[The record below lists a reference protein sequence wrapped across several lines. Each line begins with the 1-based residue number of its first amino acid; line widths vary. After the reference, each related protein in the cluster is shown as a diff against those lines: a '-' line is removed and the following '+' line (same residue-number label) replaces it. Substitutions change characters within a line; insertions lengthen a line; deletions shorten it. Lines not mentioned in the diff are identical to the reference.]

1 MAKKRGYGEGTVTQR
16 SDGRWT
22 AALTLPNGKRK
33 WLYAPTQ
40 SEVIEKLESLKRS
53 LRDGIDV
60 SATELTVAQFS
71 RQWLA
76 SVERSIRP
84 KTHRTYSQ
92 MLRTHIIPEYGN
104 VKLSR
109 LLPVHPLA
117 LYEKM
122 LQAGKAPATVL
133 HVHRV
138 ASVMMTAALQWNLVN
153 RNILKAVKPPSVPHR
168 EMRTLSPDEARQ
180 LLTAAVGDRLE
191 GLYWLA
197 LVCGLRAGEML
208 ALRWNDVNLDAG
220 TLRITAT
227 LHRRGGTY
235 HLDEPKT
242 SKSRRTLSLPPMLI
256 EKLRQHR
263 DTQNEEIR
271 TSPKGAWQSKGFV
284 FSNTIGNPLDG
295 TNLLRRQLRPLLR
308 KAGVRRSV
316 TVQELRHSAVSFAL
330 SRGVAPIDVAQ
341 MAGHSSVAV
350 TLTRYAHAL
359 PGATLRASEAIESVM
374 LESLTTTLTTM
385 PTRPNEAQRAITSD
399 TY

>member
-16 SDGRWT
+16 RDGRWT

-33 WLYAPTQ
+33 WLYASTQ

-53 LRDGIDV
+53 LRDGRDV
-60 SATELTVAQFS
+60 SAVELTVAKFS
-71 RQWLA
+71 QQWLA
-76 SVERSIRP
+76 AVKQSIRP
-84 KTHRTYSQ
+84 KTYTTYSQ
-92 MLRTHIIPEYGN
+92 LLRTHIIPEYGN
-104 VKLSR
+104 VKVTR
-109 LLPVHPLA
+109 LLAAHPLA

-122 LQAGKAPATVL
+122 LKAGKSPSTVL

-138 ASVMMTAALQWNLVN
+138 ASMMMSAALQWNLVN
-153 RNILKAVKPPSVPHR
+153 RNILKAIKPPSVPHR
-168 EMRTLSPDEARQ
+168 EMQILSADEARQ

-191 GLYWLA
+191 ALYWLA
-197 LVCGLRAGEML
+197 LVCGPRAGEML
-208 ALRWNDVNLDAG
+208 ALQWKNVNLDAG

-227 LHRRGGTY
+227 LHRRNGDY

-242 SKSRRTLSLPPMLI
+242 KKSRRTLNLPPMLI
-256 EKLRQHR
+256 SKLRQHR
-263 DTQNEEIR
+263 VTQNEEIR
-271 TSPKGAWQSKGFV
+271 SSARGAWQHNEFV
-284 FSNTIGNPLDG
+284 FSNTIGNPLDI

-316 TVQELRHSAVSFAL
+316 TIQELRHSAVSFAL

-359 PGATLRASEAIESVM
+359 PGATLRASEAIEAVM

-385 PTRPNEAQRAITSD
+385 PARPNEAVRAIT
-399 TY
+399 

>member
-16 SDGRWT
+16 SDGRWC
-22 AALTLPNGKRK
+22 AALSVPNGRRK
-33 WLYAPTQ
+33 WVYAPTQ

-53 LRDGIDV
+53 LRDGRDV
-60 SATELTVAQFS
+60 SAVELTVAKFS
-71 RQWLA
+71 QQWLA
-76 SVERSIRP
+76 AVKQSIRP
-84 KTHRTYSQ
+84 KTYLTYSQ
-92 MLRTHIIPEYGN
+92 LLRTHIIPEYGN
-104 VKLSR
+104 VKVTR
-109 LLPVHPLA
+109 LLAAHPLA

-122 LQAGKAPATVL
+122 LKAGKSPSTVL

-138 ASVMMTAALQWNLVN
+138 ASMMMSAALQWNLVN
-153 RNILKAVKPPSVPHR
+153 RNILKAIKPPSVPHR
-168 EMRTLSPDEARQ
+168 EMQILSADEARQ

-191 GLYWLA
+191 ALYWLA
-197 LVCGLRAGEML
+197 LVCGPRAGEML
-208 ALRWNDVNLDAG
+208 ALQWKNVNLDAG

-227 LHRRGGTY
+227 LHRRNGDY

-242 SKSRRTLSLPPMLI
+242 KKSRRTLNLPPMLI
-256 EKLRQHR
+256 SKLRQHR
-263 DTQNEEIR
+263 VTQNEEIR
-271 TSPKGAWQSKGFV
+271 SSARGAWQHNEFV
-284 FSNTIGNPLDG
+284 FSNTIGNPLDI

-316 TVQELRHSAVSFAL
+316 TIQELRHSAVSFAL

-359 PGATLRASEAIESVM
+359 PGATLRASEAIEAVM

-385 PTRPNEAQRAITSD
+385 PARPNEAVRAIT
-399 TY
+399 